1 MILELISIA
10 IPIWI
15 IFFGGAE
22 KIENTFVGYLTH
34 GVFGEKGIYI
44 KVVAWMLL
52 IWGIY
57 DLIW

>member
-22 KIENTFVGYLTH
+22 KIENTFVGYLTQ
-34 GVFGEKGIYI
+34 GVVGEKAIYI
-44 KVVAWMLL
+44 KVFAWMLF